1 MSLQAR
7 NQKIAIKTVV
17 CLQIWRIDMA
27 MPNKHYFTLD
37 LSKFP
42 PSLVKGEN
50 KEVYEPVDKP
60 SGIIHAMLE
69 RKSHL
74 TKPKL

>member
-1 MSLQAR
+1 MS
-7 NQKIAIKTVV
+7 
-17 CLQIWRIDMA
+17 

-37 LSKFP
+37 LTKFP
-42 PSLVKGEN
+42 QSIVQGEN

-69 RKSHL
+69 RKQQARA
-74 TKPKL
+74 KL

>member
-1 MSLQAR
+1 MS
-7 NQKIAIKTVV
+7 
-17 CLQIWRIDMA
+17 

-42 PSLVKGEN
+42 QSVVNGEN

-60 SGIIHAMLE
+60 SGIIHAMLQ
-69 RKSHL
+69 RKEQ
-74 TKPKL
+74 TRAKL

>member
-1 MSLQAR
+1 MRTGITLAYLC
-7 NQKIAIKTVV
+7 V
-17 CLQIWRIDMA
+17 QISRIDMA

-42 PSLVKGEN
+42 LSIIQGEN
-50 KEVYEPVDKP
+50 KEVYQPVDKP

-69 RKSHL
+69 RKQQAMA
-74 TKPKL
+74 KL

>member
-1 MSLQAR
+1 M
-7 NQKIAIKTVV
+7 T
-17 CLQIWRIDMA
+17 

-42 PSLVKGEN
+42 QNIVQGEN
-50 KEVYEPVDKP
+50 KDVYEPVDKP

-69 RKSHL
+69 RKQQVMA
-74 TKPKL
+74 KL

>member
-1 MSLQAR
+1 
-7 NQKIAIKTVV
+7 V
-17 CLQIWRIDMA
+17 QISRIDMK

-42 PSLVKGEN
+42 QTIVQGEN

-69 RKSHL
+69 RKQHVMA
-74 TKPKL
+74 KL